1 MLKKSSGKLMIKKIF
16 VVMLI
21 VFSLVITNVSD
32 INADE
37 GELKLYATSAV
48 LIDGSN
54 GRVLYGK
61 NENKVMP
68 MASTTKVMT
77 LIIALEYGNPDD
89 VVTFSKYA
97 ASQPDVQM
105 NAKAGEQYC
114 LRDLLYVMMMQSYN
128 DVAVAVA
135 EYVADKH
142 INGAQETDVV
152 KERSTDE
159 SKALIHFFAGL
170 MNNKAKSLG
179 CVDTYFITPNGL
191 DDQDDEGE
199 HSTTAYE
206 LALICAYAVS
216 KQDVIDICTTR
227 QYSFSELNNKRNVS
241 VGTTDRFLDMVSG
254 AVGLKTGFTGK
265 AGYCFAGAV
274 KKDGKILISVVLGSG
289 WPPNKSYKWTDTKI
303 LMNYGLNDFFY
314 RKIFI
319 PDEEYVQIPVRD
331 GTEEYVLTYIP
342 YSFDMLIGEN
352 EEVDIIYSIP
362 EYINAPVEINQE
374 IGNVKILVDD
384 KLVKTL
390 PIHVKETVPEK
401 DFVWCL
407 KYVIKIFLRYA

>member
-1 MLKKSSGKLMIKKIF
+1 MGKKIF
-16 VVMLI
+16 VLI
-21 VFSLVITNVSD
+21 LVIFSLVITEVRV

-37 GELKLYATSAV
+37 QELKLYATAAV
-48 LIDGSN
+48 LLDGSN
-54 GRVLYGK
+54 GRILYGK

-77 LIIALEYGNPDD
+77 LIIALEYGNLNDI
-89 VVTFSKYA
+89 VTFSKYA

-105 NAKAGEQYC
+105 NARTGEQYC
-114 LRDLLYVMMMQSYN
+114 LKDLLYVMMMQSYN

-142 INGAQETDVV
+142 INGSQESDIV

-159 SKALIHFFAGL
+159 SKKLIHIFTDL
-170 MNNKAKSLG
+170 MNKKAKTLG

-191 DDQDDEGE
+191 DAQDEKGE

-206 LALICAYAVS
+206 LALICAYAVR
-216 KQDVIDICTTR
+216 KQEVTDICTTR
-227 QYSFSELNNKRNVS
+227 QYSFSEINGKRNVS

-274 KKDGKILISVVLGSG
+274 KRDGKTLISIVLGSG

-303 LMNYGLNDFFY
+303 LMNHGLNDFFY
-314 RKIFI
+314 RKLFI
-319 PDEEYVQIPVRD
+319 PDEEYVELPVYD
-331 GTEEYVLTYIP
+331 GVKDHVLTHIP
-342 YSFDMLIGEN
+342 YSVDMLIGED
-352 EEVDIIYSIP
+352 EEVDIIYSMP
-362 EYINAPVEINQE
+362 EFISAPIEINQE
-374 IGNVKILVDD
+374 IGNVNIYVDG
-384 KLVKTL
+384 KLIKSL
-390 PIHVKETVPEK
+390 PILAKEEVQEK
-401 DFVWCL
+401 DYMWCL
-407 KYVIKIFLRYA
+407 EYVIKMFLRYA

>member
-1 MLKKSSGKLMIKKIF
+1 M
-16 VVMLI
+16 
-21 VFSLVITNVSD
+21 

-37 GELKLYATSAV
+37 KELKLYATSAV
-48 LIDGSN
+48 LLDGSN

-77 LIIALEYGNPDD
+77 LVIALEYGNLND
-89 VVTFSKYA
+89 VVTFSRYA

-105 NAKAGEQYC
+105 NAKTGEQYY

-142 INGAQETDVV
+142 VNGRQESETV

-159 SKALIHFFAGL
+159 SKELVHIFADL
-170 MNNKAKSLG
+170 MNKKAKTLG

-191 DDQDDEGE
+191 DAQDDNGI

-206 LALICAYAVS
+206 LALICAYAVG
-216 KQDVIDICTTR
+216 KQEVVEICTTR
-227 QYSFSELNNKRNVS
+227 QYSFSEINGKRNVS
-241 VGTTDRFLDMVSG
+241 IGTTDRFLDMING
-254 AVGLKTGFTGK
+254 AVGLKTGFTGN

-274 KKDGKILISVVLGSG
+274 KRDGKTLISIVLGSG

-303 LMNYGLNDFFY
+303 LMNYGLNEFFY

-319 PDEEYVQIPVRD
+319 PDEEYVRLMVYD
-331 GTEEYVLTYIP
+331 GKKDEILTYIP
-342 YSFDMLIGEN
+342 YSLDMLIGEN
-352 EEVDIIYSIP
+352 EEVDIVYSMP
-362 EYINAPVEINQE
+362 DFVNAPVELNQE
-374 IGNVKILVDD
+374 IGSVNIYIDD
-384 KLVKTL
+384 KLVKSL
-390 PIHVKETVPEK
+390 PVLAKEEVQKK
-401 DFVWCL
+401 DFMWCL
-407 KYVIKIFLRYA
+407 EYVIKMFLRYA